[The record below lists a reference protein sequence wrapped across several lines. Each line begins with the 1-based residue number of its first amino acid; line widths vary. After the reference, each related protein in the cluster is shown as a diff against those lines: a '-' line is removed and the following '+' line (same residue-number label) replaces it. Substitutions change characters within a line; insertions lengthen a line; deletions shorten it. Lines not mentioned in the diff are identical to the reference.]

1 MNRLIVVG
9 AGPAGLSL
17 ALQLA
22 EAGLPVSL
30 VEASTSF
37 SRQFRGDGLMPS
49 GLEALAQMG
58 LWPLLQAL
66 PQRPIESWSI
76 WLEGRELFE
85 VEEPMGALQPCRL
98 VSQAALLEA
107 MLQRAVALP
116 NLRWYPGQAVR
127 DLLHSGDRISGVTL
141 ANGQSLAGALVVGAD
156 GRQSLVR
163 QRAGLT
169 LRTSNPT
176 IEVLWFRMPAPP
188 RLLQRNCFLTLVAGG
203 HIASAFVAPN
213 GELQLGWVLQ
223 QPGEP
228 LAPGQTWVEAFAALA
243 PTWLAEHLRA
253 QATALQGPIRLG
265 VQVGLAP
272 QWHRPGLL
280 LLGDAAHPMSPV
292 RAQGINMALRDSCVA
307 ARELIGLWQ
316 ASPEASGHAT
326 PDPAALDRTLERIQA
341 LRQPE
346 IRAMQRLQEAEAWQ
360 GHLIASQPLLRNT
373 LAATAPLAGP
383 LARWSWMRRQHPLR
397 LGLSGALPSAVL
409 RYTPRAPT
417 RAVTGTGWDPT
428 P

>member
-58 LWPLLQAL
+58 LWTLLQEL
-66 PQRPIESWSI
+66 PQRPLESWSI
-76 WLEGRELFE
+76 WLEGRELFQA
-85 VEEPMGALQPCRL
+85 EEPMGALQPCRL
-98 VSQAALLEA
+98 VTQAALLEA

-141 ANGQSLAGALVVGAD
+141 ANGQTLAGSLVVGAD

-163 QRAGLT
+163 QRAGLH
-169 LRTSNPT
+169 LQTSSPE
-176 IEVLWFRMPAPP
+176 IDVLWFRMPAPP
-188 RLLQRNCFLTLVAGG
+188 RLLLHNCFLTLVAGG

-213 GELQLGWVLQ
+213 GELQLGWVQ
-223 QPGEP
+223 QHPGEP
-228 LAPGQTWVEAFAALA
+228 LAPGESWVEAFAALA
-243 PTWLAEHLRA
+243 PAWLAEHLRA
-253 QATALQGPIRLG
+253 QAPALQGPIRLG

-272 QWHRPGLL
+272 RWHRPGLL
-280 LLGDAAHPMSPV
+280 LLGDAAHPMSPI

-307 ARELIGLWQ
+307 ARELISLWR
-316 ASPEASGHAT
+316 ANTAAGAHAAPEA
-326 PDPAALDRTLERIQA
+326 AALDRTLERIQA

-346 IRAMQRLQEAEAWQ
+346 IRAMQRLQRAEARQ
-360 GHLIASQPLLRNT
+360 GHLIASQPLLRHA
-373 LAATAPLAGP
+373 LASMAFAAGP
-383 LARWSWMRRQHPLR
+383 LACWSWIRRQQPLR
-397 LGLSGALPSAVL
+397 LGLSGSLPSAVL
-409 RYTPRAPT
+409 R
-417 RAVTGTGWDPT
+417 
-428 P
+428 

>member
-30 VEASTSF
+30 VEASSSF

-49 GLEALAQMG
+49 GLEALARMG
-58 LWPLLQAL
+58 LWPLLEEL
-66 PQRPIESWSI
+66 PQRPLDGWSI
-76 WLEGRELFE
+76 WLEGRELFQ
-85 VEEPMGALQPCRL
+85 VSEPMDALQPCRL
-98 VSQAALLEA
+98 VPQGALLEA
-107 MLQRAVALP
+107 MLQRALALP
-116 NLRWYPGQAVR
+116 NVRWYPGQAVR
-127 DLLHSGDRISGVTL
+127 DLLHNGNRISGVTL

-163 QRAGLT
+163 QRAGLH
-169 LRTSNPT
+169 LQTSSPE
-176 IEVLWFRMPAPP
+176 IDVLWFRMPAPP
-188 RLLQRNCFLTLVAGG
+188 RLLQHNCFLTLVAGG

-213 GELQLGWVLQ
+213 GELQLGWVRQ

-243 PTWLAEHLRA
+243 PAWLAEHLRA
-253 QATALQGPIRLG
+253 EAPALQGPIHVG

-272 QWHRPGLL
+272 QWQRPGLL

-292 RAQGINMALRDSCVA
+292 RAQGINMALRDSYVA
-307 ARELIGLWQ
+307 ARELIHLWQ
-316 ASPEASGHAT
+316 ASTAALSHSTPE
-326 PDPAALDRTLERIQA
+326 PEALDRTLKRIQT

-346 IRAMQRLQEAEAWQ
+346 IRAMQRLQRAEAQQ
-360 GHLIASQPLLRNT
+360 GHLIASQPLLRHALT
-373 LAATAPLAGP
+373 ALAPIAGP
-383 LARWSWMRRQHPLR
+383 LARWSWRRRQQPLR
-397 LGLSGALPSAVL
+397 LALSGSLPSAVL
-409 RYTPRAPT
+409 R
-417 RAVTGTGWDPT
+417 
-428 P
+428 